1 MKNLIALVLTLIVSA
16 SVANAATY
24 YVDFEGGDNEADG
37 LSPRTA
43 WKHSPGD
50 SNATG
55 KPSTVE
61 LEPGDIIRFKGGVQY
76 LGEIALTVSGSEGK
90 PIVLD
95 GNTDGAFGEG
105 RAVLDGARMITQWQ
119 SVSSAAEV
127 GRNPNWRNILYAD
140 LDTDLSSNFNPGRF
154 VLHRD
159 TNRDRQAP
167 WQRIFLV
174 DGERRVLP
182 VAQRPKPSDPF
193 YPDLPGD
200 FYESPDRLSDSY
212 PHKVYY
218 EEGSRGNRSLPLI
231 AITYGGSAPVIEP
244 FNGGEV
250 SVEMKAPAP
259 IAEIGFML
267 FRPESVPVPEH
278 IVFFADGKEIL
289 KAEVDPEQAEMQR
302 FKLPETVKAGKLT
315 FQLRHS
321 GEDVPRWTKLR
332 QIAAFTPDGE
342 NVIEHEISTVVRDE
356 KRLTREDADWYDGMF
371 VGVHG
376 GNNHVYFAPVK
387 RYDPQAHELH
397 VPHFQSTTYKT
408 TRYALFNSPKLIDQ
422 PGEWS
427 LAPIEGGRTRV
438 FFWPERTQDG
448 QPQNI
453 GYPARSTG
461 ITLSGDASH
470 VEVRGFVIQRYSGGY
485 GGVATRGR
493 GGSRPSHIR
502 IADCE
507 VRFLSGQSGITLN
520 HSDHIEVEN
529 CYVHHCP
536 GWTVG
541 TYVNRVNHYRLI
553 NNRLDK
559 NSGSGIRH
567 YESKHGVLRGN
578 VVLNHYG
585 MHSSALNFYE
595 GCADIL
601 FENNYVQ
608 RVIAINRSAEDITFR
623 NNVVD
628 GQKGSAFNVAMWRSG
643 RTGGT
648 FIRDIVFENN
658 TFINTNP
665 EIGYATSIFAQ
676 SGPSVPEGLVIR
688 NNVLDRLR
696 PPVPGTVE
704 GNIFMRETD
713 AEVAG
718 SDSMMAS
725 DPDVLFR
732 DPEDGD
738 YRRKPDGPMM
748 EAGADVPPAPAEWQR

>member
-1 MKNLIALVLTLIVSA
+1 MKNLVALALALIVSA
-16 SVANAATY
+16 SLASAATY

-37 LSPRTA
+37 LSPQTA

-50 SNATG
+50 SKATG

-61 LEPGDIIRFKGGVQY
+61 LGAGDIIRFKGGVQY
-76 LGEIALTVSGSEGK
+76 LGEISLEASGSEGK

-105 RAVLDGARMITQWQ
+105 PAVLDGARMITKWQ

-127 GRNPNWRNILYAD
+127 GGNPNWQNILYAD
-140 LDTDLSSNFNPGRF
+140 LDVDLSSNFNPGRF
-154 VLHRD
+154 VPHRD
-159 TNRDRQAP
+159 AGRDRQAP
-167 WQRIFLV
+167 WQRVFLI

-182 VAQRPKPSDPF
+182 LAQRPKPSDPF
-193 YPDLPGD
+193 YPDLPSD
-200 FYESPDRLSDSY
+200 FYLSPEPLISSY

-244 FNGGEV
+244 LNGGAV
-250 SVEMKAPAP
+250 SVEMNKPAS
-259 IAEIGFML
+259 IAEIGFKL
-267 FRPESVPVPEH
+267 FRPKSTPAPEH
-278 IVFFADGKEIL
+278 IVFFADGKEIF
-289 KAEVDPEQAEMQR
+289 KAEVDQKQTDMQR

-321 GEDVPRWTKLR
+321 GEDAPRWTKLQ

-342 NVIEHEISTVVRDE
+342 NVIEHEISTIIRDKE
-356 KRLTREDADWYDGMF
+356 RLTQEDADWYDGMF

-387 RYDPQAHELH
+387 RYDPETHELH
-397 VPHFQSTTYKT
+397 VPHFQATTYKT
-408 TRYALFNSPKLIDQ
+408 TRYALFNSPKFIDQ

-427 LAPIEGGRTRV
+427 LSPIEGGRTRV
-438 FFWPERTQDG
+438 FFWPERMQDG
-448 QPQNI
+448 RPQNI
-453 GYPARSTG
+453 GYPELSTG
-461 ITLSGDASH
+461 VTLSGGASYI
-470 VEVRGFVIQRYSGGY
+470 EVRGFIIQRYSGGL

-507 VRFLSGQSGITLN
+507 VRFLSGQSGISLN
-520 HSDHIEVEN
+520 HSDHVEVEN

-541 TYVNRVNHYRLI
+541 TYVNRVNNYRLI

-567 YESKHGVLRGN
+567 YEAKHGVLRGN

-595 GCADIL
+595 GCVDIL

-608 RVIAINRSAEDITFR
+608 RVIAINRNAEGITFR
-623 NNVVD
+623 NNLID
-628 GQKGSAFNVAMWRSG
+628 GQKAATFNVAMWGSG

-648 FIRDIVFENN
+648 HISNIVFENN
-658 TFINTNP
+658 TFINTTP
-665 EIGYATSIFAQ
+665 EVGYATSIFVQ

-688 NNVLDRLR
+688 NNVLDRLQ
-696 PPVPGTVE
+696 PPVPAKIE
-704 GNIFMRETD
+704 NNIFMRETP

-718 SDSMMAS
+718 VNATIVG
-725 DPDVLFR
+725 DPQLLFR
-732 DPEDGD
+732 NPEKGD
-738 YRRKPDGPMM
+738 YRRKPGGPMM
-748 EAGADVPPAPAEWQR
+748 EAGANVPPAPAEWQR

>member
-1 MKNLIALVLTLIVSA
+1 MNNLIALVLTLIVAASA
-16 SVANAATY
+16 TDAATY

-37 LSPRTA
+37 LSPQTA

-50 SNATG
+50 SSATG
-55 KPSTVE
+55 QPSTVE
-61 LEPGDIIRFKGGVQY
+61 LEAGDIIRFKGGVQY
-76 LGEIALTVSGSEGK
+76 LGEISLTVSGSEGK

-95 GNTDGAFGEG
+95 GNADGAYGEG

-119 SVSSAAEV
+119 PVASAAEV
-127 GRNPNWRNILYAD
+127 RGNPQWQNILYAD
-140 LDTDLSSNFNPGRF
+140 LDVDLSSNFNPGRF

-159 TNRDRQAP
+159 GKRDRQAP
-167 WQRIFLV
+167 WQRIFLI

-193 YPDLPGD
+193 YPDLPRD
-200 FYESPDRLSDSY
+200 FYESSDPLSNSY

-218 EEGSRGNRSLPLI
+218 EEGSLGNRSLPLI
-231 AITYGGSAPVIEP
+231 AITYGGNAPVIQP
-244 FNGGEV
+244 FNGGAV
-250 SVEMKAPAP
+250 SVEMKAPAS
-259 IAEIGFML
+259 IAEIGFKL
-267 FRPESVPVPEH
+267 FRPKSFAVPEH
-278 IVFFADGKEIL
+278 IVFLADGKEIFE
-289 KAEVDPEQAEMQR
+289 APVDPEQAEMQR
-302 FKLPETVKAGKLT
+302 FTLPETVEASKLT
-315 FQLRHS
+315 FQLKHS
-321 GEDVPRWTKLR
+321 GEDVPGWTKLH
-332 QIAAFTPDGE
+332 QIAAFTPEGE
-342 NVIEHEISTVVRDE
+342 NVIEHEITTVIRDE
-356 KRLTREDADWYDGMF
+356 ERLTQKDPDWYDGMF

-376 GNNHVYFAPVK
+376 GNNHVYFAPVT
-387 RYDPQAHELH
+387 RYDPDAHELH
-397 VPHFQSTTYKT
+397 VPHFEFTTYKT
-408 TRYALFNSPKLIDQ
+408 TRYALFNSPRFIDQ

-427 LAPIEGGRTRV
+427 LVPLEGGRTRV
-438 FFWPERTQDG
+438 FFWPERTQEG

-453 GYPARSTG
+453 GYPLRSTG

-470 VEVRGFVIQRYSGGY
+470 IEVRGFIVQRYSSGY

-493 GGSRPSHIR
+493 GNSRPSHIR

-520 HSDHIEVEN
+520 HSDHIEVEG
-529 CYVHHCP
+529 CFVHHCP

-541 TYVNRVNHYRLI
+541 TYVNRVNHYRII

-595 GCADIL
+595 GCVDIL

-608 RVIAINRSAEDITFR
+608 RVIAINRSAEGITFR
-623 NNVVD
+623 NNLID
-628 GQKGSAFNVAMWRSG
+628 GQKASAFNVAMWRSG

-648 FIRDIVFENN
+648 FIRNIVFENN
-658 TFINTNP
+658 TFINVNP
-665 EIGYATSIFAQ
+665 EVGYATSIFVQA
-676 SGPSVPEGLVIR
+676 GPSVPEGLVIR

-696 PPVPGTVE
+696 PPVPGTVQ
-704 GNIFMRETD
+704 GNIFMSETD

-718 SDSMMAS
+718 SDAMTVS
-725 DPDVLFR
+725 DPQVLFR
-732 DPEDGD
+732 DPENAD
-738 YRRKPDGPMM
+738 YRRKPGGPMM
-748 EAGADVPPAPAEWQR
+748 EAGANVPPPPAEAQR